1 MHYIKYYIIIFF
13 TTVGINAQTGIGTT
27 TPLNKLQVETNL
39 ADPATS
45 GAAVNGNL
53 RLSGST
59 GSHVL
64 DFGLSS
70 AATYSWLQSRSK
82 SAYGTNYNLI
92 LNPNGGFVGIGK
104 SIPASALD
112 VNGTI
117 TATTISGTWNGSP
130 IAVNYGGTGI
140 STTSANYIFAG
151 PNGSS
156 GAPSF
161 RSLVSADI
169 PLQEATDE
177 FTATT
182 GQTTFTLSN
191 QKSSR
196 SVYKLYINGIR
207 ISNTAHS
214 ASTSTFIYNPVN
226 NGGYSLIA
234 GDRVQIDYFY

>member
-1 MHYIKYYIIIFF
+1 MRK
-13 TTVGINAQTGIGTT
+13 GIVVLVLCLAFLSGKAQTGIGTT
-27 TPLNKLQVETNL
+27 TPVNKLEVVTIK
-39 ADPATS
+39 ADPA
-45 GAAVNGNL
+45 
-53 RLSGST
+53 ST
-59 GSHVL
+59 GSSANGNFRLGATVGTHVL

-70 AATYSWLQSRSK
+70 SSTFSWLQARDK
-82 SAYGTNYNLI
+82 SAYGTNYILS
-92 LNPNGGFVGIGK
+92 LNPNGGNVGIGK
-104 SIPASALD
+104 TAPTTALD

-117 TATTISGTWNGSP
+117 TATTILGTWNGSP

-182 GQTTFTLSN
+182 GQTSFTLSN

-207 ISNTAHS
+207 ISNTAGS
-214 ASTSTFIYNPVN
+214 ASSTTFTYNPAN

-234 GDRVQIDYFY
+234 GDRFQIDYFY